1 MPRLT
6 PVSAAIVVRSLPP
19 QAATA
24 WARLEQP
31 RSVRAGRRLSS
42 DAARE
47 IRCRY
52 AVRLARLRS
61 VTRAVTSA
69 TTGWRAGL
77 GGVGGTAVVSAGAMR
92 LLGCRR
98 SGNGTARTATL

>member
-19 QAATA
+19 HAATA

-42 DAARE
+42 EAARE
-47 IRCRY
+47 RRCRY

-69 TTGWRAGL
+69 TTGMAGWRAR
-77 GGVGGTAVVSAGAMR
+77 VVAECRQAG
-92 LLGCRR
+92 RR
-98 SGNGTARTATL
+98 AP

>member
-1 MPRLT
+1 MIPRLK

-19 QAATA
+19 HAATA

-42 DAARE
+42 EAARE
-47 IRCRY
+47 MRWRY

-69 TTGWRAGL
+69 TTGWRAGAMGL
-77 GGVGGTAVVSAGAMR
+77 LRGFGGREGDRA
-92 LLGCRR
+92 
-98 SGNGTARTATL
+98 NGTLGARV